1 MVPRPLTNLA
11 RATFIGIL
19 AAALTEQKDRGCND
33 YTPCLFVQLV
43 QPLLLLVL
51 EAKIIGDQTIHPLR
65 RDQPVTDLIESIDLV
80 IEEQAL

>member
-19 AAALTEQKDRGCND
+19 AAAPTEQKDRECNH
-33 YTPCLFVQLV
+33 YTTCLFVQLV